1 MTGASPTRLERTPLF
16 DTLAHYDTLLSWSRS
31 GNGKKIEAL
40 SPGQLKLVII
50 NSLLTYHTKANM
62 DINMGTAIHT
72 NQISSPLS
80 AGPECSRESLLNAQ
94 HAKQACSL

>member
-1 MTGASPTRLERTPLF
+1 MTGASPSRLEGTPLF

-31 GNGKKIEAL
+31 GNAKKTEAL
-40 SPGQLKLVII
+40 SPGQSQVVVR
-50 NSLLTYHTKANM
+50 NSLLTYHTKANV
-62 DINMGTAIHT
+62 DINMGAAIHT

-80 AGPECSRESLLNAQ
+80 AGPECSRGSLLNAQ